1 MKKFLIFVLSLNI
14 LVLSSCSTEKTTLD
28 PKNPEI
34 VTLWHYY
41 NGDSKIAFENKI
53 EEFNQTLG
61 IDKGVIITPTAKG
74 SVKELEEALTNSAKG
89 VVGTEEMPDVFTC
102 YEDKLLELDKLG
114 KIADLNP
121 YLTEE
126 DKEKYVDE
134 FLKTGIQDDGRL
146 TSIPIVKSTEVV
158 YVNKTGLEELGF
170 DLTLIDSW
178 EDYYGLSRNYYMYTD
193 AQTPDVLWDGKSF
206 FGIDNVANYVIAS
219 NMQLGVEIFDDVN
232 DTIILNKEVLNKIF
246 SIYYQGMSFG
256 FFNSIGAFRSD
267 DLKAGEILAYAG
279 SSSGASYFPTWIESN
294 GSEKEIELEV
304 DYYPVFENGETYAI
318 QQGAGMSIS
327 KSTENKQEG
336 ATIFL
341 KWMTEP
347 EQNIDFAL
355 VSGYLPVEES
365 AYNDKLDSAVSKML
379 TEDMQKIN
387 IASVYDTSLVQI
399 LNLKTY
405 APSVF
410 ENSYNVRNILGETL
424 IAMGEVGKE
433 EGTKLKAQGL
443 TEDEILINL
452 NMDEKFEI
460 WIESIEKELIDLGVE
475 YILE

>member
-61 IDKGVIITPTAKG
+61 IDKGVIITPIAKG

-89 VVGTEEMPDVFTC
+89 VVGSEEMPDVFTC

-134 FLKTGIQDDGRL
+134 FLITGIQDDGRL

-158 YVNKTGLEELGF
+158 YVNKTGLEESGF
-170 DLTLIDSW
+170 DLTQIDSW
-178 EDYYGLSRNYYMYTD
+178 EDYYDLSRNYYMYTD

-219 NMQLGVEIFDDVN
+219 NMQLGVEIFDDAN

-267 DLKAGEILAYAG
+267 DLKAGEILAYVG

-336 ATIFL
+336 ATLFL
-341 KWMTEP
+341 KWITEP

-365 AYNDKLDSAVSKML
+365 AYNDKLEIAVNKML

-387 IASVYDTSLVQI
+387 IASVYNTSLVQI

-424 IAMGEVGKE
+424 IAMGEVGKQ